1 MKLPSPAACP
11 HPYRVGSSTRSSPHP
26 RIKCRISISYFHLN
40 TRGSETQMSSF
51 YARRNSCQGGESSSR
66 DLKRW
71 RKLMKKY
78 IQAIFLFFFFFCW
91 WIKKSGRKVGG
102 MGTVPLHAHP
112 TLRSAPT
119 HSSKGSKL
127 TSLSQGQKAI
137 HVKKINNI
145 KIKPENSS

>member
-51 YARRNSCQGGESSSR
+51 YARRNSCQGGGKQQQR
-66 DLKRW
+66 PQTLKETDE
-71 RKLMKKY
+71 KIHSGYFPL
-78 IQAIFLFFFFFCW
+78 FFFFCW